1 MKLIDKILGED
12 PWKIENYFYVNYMG
26 KDPKTARY
34 DTIMHWADWGELGPL
49 RAGIDSARPID
60 DKMVA
65 LDEVTFLCLREL
77 IKQNR
82 LVIKPLRQGKSS
94 GKRKSPD
101 KFVRDLVGLLR
112 YKQRYNERIKAK
124 RIGKKDKPI
133 EKNISN
139 ATFEEVAREVG
150 MTTGALREAVRI
162 MGKVNPQWKANAD

>member
-49 RAGIDSARPID
+49 RVGIDSARPID
-60 DKMVA
+60 DKTVA

-82 LVIKPLRQGKSS
+82 LVIKPLRRSKGKSS

-101 KFVRDLVGLLR
+101 KFVRDLVGSLR
-112 YKQRYNERIKAK
+112 YKQRYNERMKAK
-124 RIGKKDKPI
+124 RIDKKDKRI
-133 EKNISN
+133 EKGISN
-139 ATFEEVAREVG
+139 ATFEEVAREIG
-150 MTTGALREAVRI
+150 MTAGALREAH
-162 MGKVNPQWKANAD
+162 GWWAGTW

>member
-1 MKLIDKILGED
+1 
-12 PWKIENYFYVNYMG
+12 
-26 KDPKTARY
+26 
-34 DTIMHWADWGELGPL
+34 MHWADWGELGPL

-60 DKMVA
+60 DKIVA

-82 LVIKPLRQGKSS
+82 LVIKPLRQGKSGKSS

-124 RIGKKDKPI
+124 RISKKDKRI

-139 ATFEEVAREVG
+139 ATFEEVAREIG

-162 MGKVNPQWKANAD
+162 MGKVNPQWKANAN